1 MSITKQK
8 SQISFARSNWGP
20 SNCWCWWRSLVKLRH
35 STIEIFPWKKK
46 CQRRIYFPV
55 YIQIRP
61 LFKVINPKY
70 INTSF
75 YSMYLLGIYNFAPF
89 YNYMLLINAMS
100 NNNAN
105 MSSLIFVSVHCVSNF
120 FTNYLAH
127 VIEQPNFRIPNPQ
140 YFVYLHDQT
149 VGRDILQFI

>member
-1 MSITKQK
+1 MTLTNIENNFLNFRLWSRRNMSVTKQK

-70 INTSF
+70 INTNF
-75 YSMYLLGIYNFAPF
+75 YSMYLGYITFPPF
-89 YNYMLLINAMS
+89 TIICFWSMLCQITTLISHLYLPIVNELKPRQILA
-100 NNNAN
+100 A
-105 MSSLIFVSVHCVSNF
+105 VSCDKSRE
-120 FTNYLAH
+120 Y
-127 VIEQPNFRIPNPQ
+127 
-140 YFVYLHDQT
+140 
-149 VGRDILQFI
+149 